1 MKHWYRT
8 LAAKIICFI
17 LCILSLIMTVAGV
30 FGAILLISIDVYTCT
45 QQDITN
51 DVNYELIYNGVYDIF
66 YRLLANDGY
75 SPVYFNQDYSS
86 DNTNLRFRINT
97 IDGEAVYDNGYEE
110 KNENRVY
117 VFYCNVNK
125 YDNGET
131 ALDIIPGHRMES
143 CEYQLEIY
151 VDGGFSVYDRFA
163 FADDIINIGYA
174 LGYWIYAITLVSFSL
189 CLTFFI
195 LLMCASG
202 RRPASDKVHT
212 GLMNF
217 VPIDIL
223 ITILAFIALFGFYL
237 VFDVFY
243 TGEAAM
249 VAMAI
254 VWSVVCV
261 NMVLGLCMSVSCR
274 IKQRTL
280 FSGTFIWR
288 TVKFIYGI
296 LKAVV
301 RGIGKLFKVIFR
313 LVRRIPLVWKT
324 ALAVAVNFFIDML
337 LIFLALDWHYYAE
350 VYYMLFMMKS
360 IIIGAGVIYI
370 ALSMR
375 ILQKGGE
382 AIAKGDTDFRVD
394 TSRMLWDFKRH
405 GENLNSIS
413 DGINLALEQRLQS
426 ERTKTELITNVSHDI
441 KTPLTSIINYANL
454 ISEATDPEKTKEY
467 SDVLVRKSE
476 HLKRLLDDLVEI
488 SKASTGNLEVV
499 LTPCDCSV
507 LLGQVAGEFEERC
520 RNAELELITSMP
532 DFPVHIMADSRR
544 IWRVFENLMNN
555 ACKYSL
561 TGSRVYL
568 TLTKE
573 GNEARFIFRNTSRS
587 ALNISSDELMER
599 FVRGDSARS
608 TEGNGLGLS
617 IARSLTEL
625 QNGKMDIT
633 IDGDLFKVT
642 LRFPLI

>member
-8 LAAKIICFI
+8 LTAKIICFI
-17 LCILSLIMTVAGV
+17 LCILSLIMTVASA
-30 FGAILLISIDVYTCT
+30 FGIIVLISTDVYTCT

-51 DVNYELIYNGVYDIF
+51 DVNYELIYNRVYDIF

-86 DNTNLRFRINT
+86 DNTNLRFRIKT

-110 KNENRVY
+110 KSENRVY

-131 ALDIIPGHRMES
+131 DLDIIPGHRMES

-163 FADDIINIGYA
+163 FADDVINIGYA
-174 LGYWIYAITLVSFSL
+174 LRYWIYAITFISFIL
-189 CLTFFI
+189 CVTFFI

-212 GLMNF
+212 GMMTF

-223 ITILAFIALFGFYL
+223 ITMSAFIALFGFHL
-237 VFDVFY
+237 IFDVFY

-261 NMVLGLCMSVSCR
+261 NMVLGLCMSIACR
-274 IKQRTL
+274 IKQRTI
-280 FSGTFIWR
+280 FSDTFIWWIL
-288 TVKFIYGI
+288 KFIYGI
-296 LKAVV
+296 LKAV
-301 RGIGKLFKVIFR
+301 GLGTGKLFKAVFR
-313 LVRRIPLVWKT
+313 LIRRIPLVWKT

-337 LIFLALDWHYYAE
+337 LIFLALDWYWYAE
-350 VYYMLFMMKS
+350 MYMIFFAIKS
-360 IIIGAGVIYI
+360 IVIGAGVIYI

-375 ILQKGGE
+375 ALQKGGE
-382 AIAKGDTDFRVD
+382 AIAKGDVSYRVD

-413 DGINLALEQRLQS
+413 DGVSLALEQRLTS

-441 KTPLTSIINYANL
+441 KTPLTSIINYSNL
-454 ISEATDPEKTKEY
+454 ISRERDTAKCKEY
-467 SDVLVRKSE
+467 SAVLVRKSE

-488 SKASTGNLEVV
+488 SKATTGNLEVS
-499 LTPCDCSV
+499 LTPCDGTV

-532 DFPVHIMADSRR
+532 DSPVRIMADSRR
-544 IWRVFENLMNN
+544 IWRVFENLMTN

-568 TLTKE
+568 TLTRE
-573 GNEARFIFRNTSRS
+573 ENEACFIFRNTSRT
-587 ALNISSDELMER
+587 ALNISADELMER
-599 FVRGDSARS
+599 FVRGDSSRS

-625 QNGKMDIT
+625 QNGKMDII